1 MTLFSAVESAR
12 FGWRI
17 GRLDLKASAASGAAR
32 GSGSAGATG
41 SAGAAGAPGAAAA
54 VAVAEAFERDRLDIL
69 IVRTAADDLVTPG
82 VLASLPDLRSLP
94 AGTLL
99 YWDWR
104 GDGDPQVDDETA
116 DSTDDPHLIEHLAR
130 AVFDGYSNHYAANPL
145 LSPERTVDGYCE
157 WATELVASGKASCLT
172 SSRADPAGPIGL
184 AVVDWTADPPDI
196 RLAGILPERRGRG
209 SYRRLIELV
218 MAESVRRGYGAV
230 QISTQAHNT
239 QVMRAWA
246 DLGWRPRRA
255 IATTHIVPEA
265 LLRSSRTPAR

>member
-1 MTLFSAVESAR
+1 MRLFSAVESAR

-17 GRLDLKASAASGAAR
+17 GRLDLEASGT
-32 GSGSAGATG
+32 SGTSGT
-41 SAGAAGAPGAAAA
+41 GAAA
-54 VAVAEAFERDRLDIL
+54 AVAEAFEREGLEIL
-69 IVRTAADDLVTPG
+69 IVRTAADDLMTPG
-82 VLASLPDLRSLP
+82 VLASLPELRSLP

-104 GDGDPQVDDETA
+104 DDGGTDVDATA
-116 DSTDDPHLIEHLAR
+116 DSTDDPHLIERLAR

-157 WATELVASGKASCLT
+157 WATALVATGKASCIT
-172 SSRADPAGPIGL
+172 SEHADAARPIGL

-209 SYRRLIELV
+209 SYRRLIRLV
-218 MAESVRRGYGAV
+218 MAESVRRGHGTA

-265 LLRSSRTPAR
+265 LLRSSPPRAG